1 MSSIFELYLSYKLD
15 KNSLIVSY
23 KVINKSDDK
32 MLFSIGAHP
41 AFNWTLNENEKK
53 EDYFLE
59 SENIKQTKSNKIK
72 IIKILVEIL
81 VYGFNFS
88 KNLHLRTQD
97 ICRIQV
103 TCNI

>member
-1 MSSIFELYLSYKLD
+1 MWSLPIFFISLHCELKSI
-15 KNSLIVSY
+15 
-23 KVINKSDDK
+23 
-32 MLFSIGAHP
+32 
-41 AFNWTLNENEKK
+41 
-53 EDYFLE
+53 
-59 SENIKQTKSNKIK
+59 IKQTKSNKIK

-88 KNLHLRTQD
+88 KNLHLRIQD